1 MVAGAGAVSLRAVV
15 MVALVVVTQV
25 AGASML
31 VKTSGFRDPAWTAAC
46 LGTYAVSLFVLAE
59 TIRRGMALS
68 LVMPIL
74 AALVPIATIAVA
86 VVLFREQASWLRLG
100 LLGVACLLVGAAATV

>member
-1 MVAGAGAVSLRAVV
+1 MAEQIPLRAIA

-31 VKTSGFRDPAWTAAC
+31 VKTTGFRDPVWTAAC
-46 LGTYAVSLFVLAE
+46 LGTYLVSLYLLAE

-74 AALVPIATIAVA
+74 AALVPLATIAVA
-86 VVLFREQASWLRLG
+86 VVVFREQASWLRLG
-100 LLGVACLLVGAAATV
+100 LLSLSCLLIGAAAMV

>member
-1 MVAGAGAVSLRAVV
+1 MMDAAFSPRAVI
-15 MVALVVVTQV
+15 MVALIIVTQV

-31 VKTSGFRDPAWTAAC
+31 VKTVGFRDLPWTAVC
-46 LGTYAVSLFVLAE
+46 LGTFAVSLFLIAE

-68 LVMPIL
+68 LIMPIM
-74 AALVPIATIAVA
+74 AALVPLATIAVA

-100 LLGVACLLVGAAATV
+100 LLSLACLLVGAAATV